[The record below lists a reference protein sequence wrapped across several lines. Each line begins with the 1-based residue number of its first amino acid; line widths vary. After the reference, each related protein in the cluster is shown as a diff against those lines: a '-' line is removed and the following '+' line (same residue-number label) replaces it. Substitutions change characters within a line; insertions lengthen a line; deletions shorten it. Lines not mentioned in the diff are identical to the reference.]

1 MFQKIELIPVV
12 ELSFATTQSEIT
24 PKTNQYRLLELE
36 DNELSTLVSHHLK
49 DTSIEEACSFFG
61 GYALAVNDTILL
73 HPQCCGLLE
82 EIQDWTLLL
91 DEHFEP
97 FYLSECHPAPLF
109 TKSGDEVIITCA
121 EDGSGDFFPPTPL
134 EITVDYEALKQALQ
148 TLLST
153 LEHFSKKLDSLSIS
167 KTTSNISDILV
178 WGRM

>member
-12 ELSFATTQSEIT
+12 ELSFTTTISEIT
-24 PKTNQYRLLELE
+24 PGTNQYRLLELG

-91 DEHFEP
+91 DEHFTP

-109 TKSGDEVIITCA
+109 TKSGDEIIITCA
-121 EDGSGDFFPPTPL
+121 EDGSGDFFPTTPL

-148 TLLST
+148 TLLTS
-153 LEHFSKKLDSLSIS
+153 LEHFSQKLDKLPLSTPIP
-167 KTTSNISDILV
+167 TISDILV
-178 WGRM
+178 WGRL